1 MELTPERI
9 ERAADAYED
18 VQALAAVEAE
28 HAEILPGMFESG
40 DFGWRDAEWVVQWY
54 FRRFLGAYPD
64 AERRAIED
72 AFGDNTYEAV
82 LSAIQGAIDA
92 EDAAT
97 ALDRLTALDGV
108 DVGVGS
114 AFLQF
119 IDPERY
125 VVCSEREWAT
135 LRSAGELEGAYPDPP
150 STADYE
156 GYLETCRSIADR
168 CHCSLVTLYRGLWT
182 LGSDGDIGT
191 DVP

>member
-1 MELTPERI
+1 MELDCQTVED
-9 ERAADAYED
+9 RAREYRDTA
-18 VQALAAVEAE
+18 ALYAVERQ
-28 HAEILPGMFESG
+28 HVDILPEMFETG
-40 DFGWRDAEWVVQWY
+40 EFGWRDPEWVVQWY

-135 LRSAGELEGAYPDPP
+135 LRSAGELECAYPDPP

-168 CHCSLVTLYRGLWT
+168 CGCSLLTLYRALWT
-182 LGSDGDIGT
+182 LEADDEFGIAE
-191 DVP
+191 P